1 MPLRLQV
8 VSAHRESM
16 GGSYIQEFA
25 ACGGTIGRSLSCDW
39 PLPDSKRFISSRHAM
54 IDYQGGTYYLV
65 DLSRNGVFING
76 SETAVGNGNPQRLFD
91 GDVLRFGEFE
101 IEIAIIEDATEAQDD
116 GMRDSVVRAQM
127 VQEDE
132 SVEMPLLAAEQIRDE
147 HALDMMLAPSDESG
161 ELSALSKVDDVAVA
175 LLEDAAIKPD
185 APTRQP
191 SAANAATEFLK
202 AAGLNP
208 DEFRGIEP
216 QTLLNNA
223 ARLLAEYTNGMHA
236 LLVSKD
242 KIMAD
247 LSIKATGRDGRVNP
261 LRSAAGIENA
271 LRLLLAKNNDIHI
284 TGTQAI
290 DAAFDE
296 MLEHQQ
302 AFVSAMRNA
311 LGDYLGYFEPD
322 ALERYFESQKKR
334 GGSGKK
340 AFQDLYKDAFAGL
353 AQPNKN
359 KLPQR
364 FDDEFAKAYEL
375 ETTD

>member
-1 MPLRLQV
+1 MPLRLKV

-76 SETAVGNGNPQRLFD
+76 SDVAVGTGNPQRLFD

-101 IEIAIIEDATEAQDD
+101 IEVAVFEDEKGAKDD
-116 GMRDSVVRAQM
+116 GMRDSVVLAQM

-132 SVEMPLLAAEQIRDE
+132 SVEMPLLPADQIRDE
-147 HALDMMLAPSDESG
+147 HALDMALKPGGGSG
-161 ELSALSKVDDVAVA
+161 EVSALNE
-175 LLEDAAIKPD
+175 LDAAANDLLGD
-185 APTRQP
+185 AASHQ
-191 SAANAATEFLK
+191 SSLAEAAAEFLK

-216 QTLLNNA
+216 QKLLNNA

-236 LLVSKD
+236 LLLAKD

-247 LSIKATGRDGRVNP
+247 LNIKTRGRGRTVNP
-261 LRSAAGIENA
+261 LRSANDVENA
-271 LRLLLAKNNDIHI
+271 LRMLLAKNNDVHI
-284 TGTQAI
+284 TGTRAI
-290 DAAFDE
+290 DEAFDE
-296 MLEHQQ
+296 MLRHEK
-302 AFVSAMRNA
+302 AVISAMRNA

-322 ALERYFESQKKR
+322 SLERYFETLKKR
-334 GGSGKK
+334 NGSSKK
-340 AFQDLYKDAFAGL
+340 AFRDLYKDAFAGL
-353 AQPNKN
+353 AQPNKH

-375 ETTD
+375 ETTE

>member
-76 SETAVGNGNPQRLFD
+76 SNAAVGTGNPQRLFD

-101 IEIAIIEDATEAQDD
+101 IEVAVIEDINEAEDD

-132 SVEMPLLAAEQIRDE
+132 SMEMALLPPEQIRDE
-147 HALDMMLAPSDESG
+147 HALEMALKPGDESG
-161 ELSALSKVDDVAVA
+161 ELSALNELD
-175 LLEDAAIKPD
+175 E
-185 APTRQP
+185 
-191 SAANAATEFLK
+191 AANAILDDAANNQTSLADAAAGFLK

-208 DEFRGIEP
+208 AEFRGIEP
-216 QTLLNNA
+216 TILLHNA

-242 KIMAD
+242 KILSD
-247 LSIKATGRDGRVNP
+247 LSIKAQGQEGLINP
-261 LRSAAGIENA
+261 LRSADGVENA
-271 LRLLLAKNNDIHI
+271 LRLLLARNNEIHV

-296 MLEHQQ
+296 MLQHQN
-302 AFVSAMRNA
+302 AVIRAMRNA

-322 ALERYFESQKKR
+322 SLQRYFAGQKKR
-334 GGSGKK
+334 SGSGKK
-340 AFQDLYKDAFAGL
+340 GFEELYKDAFAGL
-353 AQPNKN
+353 AQPNKH

-375 ETTD
+375 ETTE